1 MGAYENPALIRDD
14 RGKYIYQGLASFG
27 QGIASG
33 INAYAQRVDA
43 AKKQSYEIEKE
54 RRQRVDRVNLA
65 GNKAFNDWS
74 KNVMDSIP
82 ANSEEIVFTNVQNFI
97 KENADG
103 YLDAFKAQAL
113 AETAEQRSEATAKIL
128 DFNVRAGMQTRGAAN
143 LNEHITQYKA
153 ANDSSEYV
161 FFDKDY
167 QIAMK
172 MVQIGLPIAGFEN
185 LNISS
190 KTDSNGETTLN
201 LTADITDKTLAK
213 EYGIDSENDVFDF
226 KLNLN
231 RAKTDSYIGKV
242 FPPMD
247 RDGIGSTSGILN
259 TDGALNES
267 GVIKTLNASNREITY
282 YRDSASFVNSIT
294 NQANVLSKSYF
305 SGSPEDEAQLK
316 ATLMNMNYSSDVV
329 DNAIKMGHQQTAATA
344 TLNADGTYEMPGENS
359 VADLIRDYNLRIDNT
374 QQALATT
381 ETIADIERYNATVDD
396 QQKMVVPSEGDVYLY
411 SPAAE
416 VTTTT
421 TTTDGKQTEGQ
432 LARETAAAEVI
443 AFNDEVAANTFTTPQ
458 NFIDYYLKQ
467 GNPSYGTPMTG
478 EQAFD
483 EVLQAVDKD
492 GVPDAQYDKYRT
504 TLAKDGRDA
513 AIEQFKKDRGI
524 GPKDILILDKSRA
537 IKNRA
542 NIDNKKSMFQALLES
557 QGFTAK
563 NITKVLADFKQ
574 QQIAAIKEANPD
586 ADDDNLRIIFKA
598 NYW

>member
-65 GNKAFNDWS
+65 GNKAVNDWS
-74 KNVMDSIP
+74 KNLLDSIP

-97 KENADG
+97 KENSDG

-113 AETAEQRSEATAKIL
+113 AETAEERSEATAKIL
-128 DFNVRAGMQTRGAAN
+128 DFNARAGMQTRGAAN
-143 LNEHITQYKA
+143 LNEHITQYKT

-167 QIAMK
+167 QTAMK
-172 MVQIGLPIAGFEN
+172 MVEIGLPIAGFEN

-190 KTDSNGETTLN
+190 KTDSNGETILN
-201 LTADITDKTLAK
+201 LTANINDPALAK
-213 EYGIDSENDVFDF
+213 KYGIDSENEVFDF

-305 SGSPEDEAQLK
+305 SGSPEDEAQLR
-316 ATLMNMNYSSDVV
+316 ATLINMNYSSDVV
-329 DNAIKMGHQQTAATA
+329 DNAIKMGHEETKARA
-344 TLNADGTYEMPGENS
+344 TLKEDGTYEMPGENS
-359 VADLIRDYNLRIDNT
+359 VADLIRDYNLRIANT
-374 QQALATT
+374 QQALATK

-416 VTTTT
+416 VTTPK
-421 TTTDGKQTEGQ
+421 TTTDDPDSFTKSVNRGLKIYEGLANQTF
-432 LARETAAAEVI
+432 ETADDLVSYINANADTKGARPVAGMAILEEVI
-443 AFNDEVAANTFTTPQ
+443 NA
-458 NFIDYYLKQ
+458 K
-467 GNPSYGTPMTG
+467 
-478 EQAFD
+478 
-483 EVLQAVDKD
+483 DKD
-492 GVPDAQYDKYRT
+492 GNYLEAYEDIRLAYEGSEDDKLTPAQRK
-504 TLAKDGRDA
+504 
-513 AIEQFKKDRGI
+513 
-524 GPKDILILDKSRA
+524 
-537 IKNRA
+537 A
-542 NIDNKKSMFQALLES
+542 NAFELL
-557 QGFTAK
+557 
-563 NITKVLADFKQ
+563 KQ
-574 QQIAAIKEANPD
+574 QKGIDENTVVLVSGTGVPVDRMNINNPD
-586 ADDDNLRIIFKA
+586 QYRRIILQRSGYNDEKVTEIVRQAREKFEQYKQ
-598 NYW
+598 

>member
-14 RGKYIYQGLASFG
+14 RAKYIYQGLASFG

-43 AKKQSYEIEKE
+43 ARKQGYEIAKE

-65 GNKAFNDWS
+65 GNKAVNDWS
-74 KNVMDSIP
+74 KNLLDSIP
-82 ANSEEIVFTNVQNFI
+82 ANSEEIVFTNVKNFI
-97 KENADG
+97 KENSAG

-113 AETAEQRSEATAKIL
+113 AETAEERSEATEKIL
-128 DFNVRAGMQTRGAAN
+128 DFNARAGMQTRGAAN
-143 LNEHITQYKA
+143 LNEHITQYKT

-167 QIAMK
+167 QTAMK
-172 MVQIGLPIAGFEN
+172 MVEIGLPIAGFEN

-190 KTDSNGETTLN
+190 ETDSNGETILN
-201 LTADITDKTLAK
+201 LTANINDPALAK
-213 EYGIDSENDVFDF
+213 EYGIDSENKVFDF

-259 TDGALNES
+259 TDGALNQS

-305 SGSPEDEAQLK
+305 SGSPEDEAQLR
-316 ATLMNMNYSSDVV
+316 ATLINMNYSSDVV
-329 DNAIKMGHQQTAATA
+329 DNAIKMGHKETKAKAK
-344 TLNADGTYEMPGENS
+344 LNADGTYTMEGENS

-374 QQALATT
+374 QQALATK

-416 VTTTT
+416 VTKPT
-421 TTTDGKQTEGQ
+421 TTTDGKQTEAQ
-432 LARETAAAEVI
+432 LERETAEYQLSKMMET
-443 AFNDEVAANTFTTPQ
+443 NLTNPEY
-458 NFIDYYLKQ
+458 FINYYKEA
-467 GNPSYGTPMTG
+467 GSSEYGTPMRG
-478 EQAFD
+478 SLAFD
-483 EVLQAVDKD
+483 TAINARKTNGELD
-492 GVPDAQYDKYRT
+492 PQYDDYRVI
-504 TLAKDGRDA
+504 LAQEGREA
-513 AIEQFKKDRGI
+513 AEQKFKEDKGI
-524 GPKDILILDKSRA
+524 ASDDILIVDKSGS
-537 IKNRA
+537 IKNRV
-542 NIDNKKSMFQALLES
+542 NVRNKRGMYETVLRS
-557 QGFTAK
+557 QGISAK
-563 NITKVLADFKQ
+563 QITTIITKFEKNAMDQLREQ
-574 QQIAAIKEANPD
+574 YPD
-586 ADDDNLRIIFKA
+586 EDDKTLELIFKGQ
-598 NYW
+598 YW